1 MAESSPN
8 GQKTL
13 LGKEKL
19 LVTSN
24 FSFSHSVFKKLVLQ
38 TRKSQGLFAKGLRCK
53 VRSKLASLD
62 NVDSDQTVQVRHCDT
77 AGIFPEKEIAIVGSQ
92 HLE

>member
-1 MAESSPN
+1 MGRKRCWERRNCSLRAISP
-8 GQKTL
+8 
-13 LGKEKL
+13 
-19 LVTSN
+19 
-24 FSFSHSVFKKLVLQ
+24 FPHSVFKKLVLQ